1 MNTEPKISVIVPVY
15 KMEEFLPRCLE
26 SLLAQTYRAL
36 EIILVDDGSPDGC
49 GRICDEYAARDS
61 RIRVIHAENGGA
73 YAARNLALDI
83 AEGEYIG
90 FVDADDWLHPTMYR
104 TLLELAEEHGA
115 DIAQCEMKN
124 EGHYA
129 QTRSQKTGGVAV
141 YHRDRLTE
149 EMFRERI
156 GHALI
161 NKIFRAEIFADYR
174 FPEEY
179 YHMDAAFLAGVGSFC
194 RTFVRTDEKLY
205 HYNTSN
211 PSITRGVKRTKHVR
225 SAEKLFEAYSAAA
238 DGVPA
243 GSWFICR
250 EIPSFGRL
258 ILPGGEVSR
267 EMAAAHI
274 DRMHAIFLRHWDA
287 ARQTAEYRAEPKAK
301 RVLWSIYRRAPHLAS
316 ALVNAYGRM
325 K

>member
-1 MNTEPKISVIVPVY
+1 MSAEPKISVIIPVY

-26 SLLAQTYRAL
+26 SLLAQTCRAL

-49 GRICDEYAARDS
+49 GRICDEYAARDN

-73 YAARNLALDI
+73 YAARNKALDI
-83 AEGEYIG
+83 AGGEYIG
-90 FVDADDWLHPTMYR
+90 FVDADDWLDPAMYQ
-104 TLLELAEEHGA
+104 TLLDLAEKHGA

-124 EGHYA
+124 EGDYA
-129 QTRSQKTGGVAV
+129 QTRSQKTGGVTV
-141 YHRDRLTE
+141 YGTDQLTE
-149 EMFRERI
+149 QMFRERI

-161 NKIFRAEIFADYR
+161 NKLFRAEIFANYR

-194 RTFVRTDEKLY
+194 RTFVRTDEELY
-205 HYNTSN
+205 HYNTTN
-211 PSITRGVKRTKHVR
+211 PSITRGRKRPKHIR

-258 ILPGGEVSR
+258 ILPGGEVTR
-267 EMAAAHI
+267 EMAAEHI
-274 DRMHAIFLRHWDA
+274 DRMHAIFLRHWNT
-287 ARQTAEYRAEPKAK
+287 ARQTEEYRCAPKVK
-301 RVLWSIYRRAPHLAS
+301 RLLWSIYRRAPHLAS
-316 ALVNAYGRM
+316 ALVHVYGRI